1 MRKNFLFLLPAL
13 IAAFFIISSCGRK
26 GDLIIPGTVLP
37 KPVTGLSV
45 ELKPGAVIL
54 AWTAPDKNSRNEPL
68 TDLAGFLVQRAE
80 IPAGETGCP
89 CAFEKAG
96 YIDLEFPKDALV
108 QGKKVV
114 WADKG
119 GIFGR
124 RYVYK
129 VLPVNKDGFS
139 GEAVQTHPL
148 NFLMPPGN
156 IAKVTATAGNGTVQL
171 SWEPAIADQGG
182 RKMNDLAGY
191 NIYRHEKDVKGQ
203 TLINRQ
209 PVKENNYTDTGLT
222 NRKTYCYSVAGLRG
236 IEPPLTEGEQSEEV
250 CATPAKLQAPAPPT
264 GLQAVPGEGMVML
277 SWEPST
283 DTDIAGYNLYRRGE
297 GESAPKKLDAA
308 LIPNTTYTDRDVS
321 AGVKYIYYVTAVDNA
336 VPPNE
341 SGASN
346 PVEVTVQP

>member
-1 MRKNFLFLLPAL
+1 MRKNFLFLFPAL
-13 IAAFFIISSCGRK
+13 IAAFFLINSCGRK

-37 KPVTGLSV
+37 KPVTDLSV
-45 ELKPGAVIL
+45 DLKPGAMIL
-54 AWTAPDKNSRNEPL
+54 SWTAPDKNSRNEPL

-96 YIDLEFPKDALV
+96 YIDLEFPKDAVV

-114 WADKG
+114 WADRS

-129 VLPVNKDGFS
+129 VLPLNKDGFS
-139 GEAVQTHPL
+139 GEAAQTHPL
-148 NFLMPPGN
+148 NFLMPPGK
-156 IAKVTATAGNGTVQL
+156 ITKLTATSGNGTVQL
-171 SWEPAIADQGG
+171 SWEPALGDQGG
-182 RKMNDLAGY
+182 RKMDDLAGY

-209 PVKENNYTDTGLT
+209 PVKENNYTDTGRS
-222 NRKTYCYSVAGLRG
+222 NRTTYCYTVAVLRG
-236 IEPPLTEGEQSEEV
+236 IEPPLTEGEQSVEV
-250 CATPAKLQAPAPPT
+250 CATPAKLQAPPPPT
-264 GLQAVPGEGMVML
+264 GLQAVPGEGAVML

-283 DTDIAGYNLYRRGE
+283 ETDIAGYNLYRRGE

-321 AGVKYIYYVTAVDNA
+321 AGVKYTYYVTAVDNA
-336 VPPNE
+336 TPPNE

-346 PVEVTVQP
+346 TAEATVQP